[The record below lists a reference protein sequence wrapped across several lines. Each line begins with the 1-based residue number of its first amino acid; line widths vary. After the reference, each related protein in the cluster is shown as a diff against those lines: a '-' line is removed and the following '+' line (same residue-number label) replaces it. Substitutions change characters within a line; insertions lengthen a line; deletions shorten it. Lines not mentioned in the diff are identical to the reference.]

1 MLWSWGQGAHNIHA
15 VDLNGDGR
23 DEILIGSAALNN
35 NGTLLWSTGL
45 GHPDSVYVGH
55 IDPSLPGLQV
65 YYNME
70 TNNLRNGMCLVERPQ
85 REDPLGL
92 RPADEPHPQPGH
104 VLADRSQP
112 ARLPV
117 LRRRARLPGQA
128 MAPRLQGKRHFHR
141 RTWAAWRSAPAYWD
155 ADPHR
160 ALVRG
165 TEIAK
170 YRGRTLPPRVEGS
183 VIAVANVQGDW
194 REEII
199 TTLPGE
205 LRIYSTTIPAVDRRA
220 CLMQDPLYRMDV
232 VAASPGLLPRA
243 DDQLRPGLDA
253 GPGGGAAKG
262 KTATGGRQAALPAGV
277 SVRRDR

>member
-1 MLWSWGQGAHNIHA
+1 M
-15 VDLNGDGR
+15 
-23 DEILIGSAALNN
+23 
-35 NGTLLWSTGL
+35 LWSTGL

-70 TNNLRNGMCLVERPQ
+70 TNNLRNGMCLVDARNGKILWGYDQPTSHIHSQ
-85 REDPLGL
+85 GMCSPIDP
-92 RPADEPHPQPGH
+92 
-104 VLADRSQP
+104 S
-112 ARLPV
+112 
-117 LRRRARLPGQA
+117 LPGCQCYGGERDS
-128 MAPRLQGKRHFHR
+128 PDKRWLR
-141 RTWAAWRSAPAYWD
+141 DCKGNVISTEDLGGLEIRTAYWD

-160 ALVRG
+160 ALVRK

-183 VIAVANVQGDW
+183 VIAVADVQGDW

-232 VAASPGLLPRA
+232 VTASQGYYHVPMTSYDLASTPAQGAGPPKAKPQRA
-243 DDQLRPGLDA
+243 D
-253 GPGGGAAKG
+253 G
-262 KTATGGRQAALPAGV
+262 KQALPAGV